1 MGRKRRLA
9 EMTGHQ
15 PEGSLLGQPV
25 VRELDLHGRTAGE
38 AERQV
43 RDFILTSA
51 RTASGR
57 VIRIVTGKGLGSPG
71 QPVLFPLVRRW
82 LETDLAA
89 QVAVVSVGADGGSY
103 LVRMK

>member
-1 MGRKRRLA
+1 
-9 EMTGHQ
+9 
-15 PEGSLLGQPV
+15 
-25 VRELDLHGRTAGE
+25 
-38 AERQV
+38 
-43 RDFILTSA
+43 
-51 RTASGR
+51 

-82 LETDLAA
+82 LETGLAA